1 MKIFTIIC
9 AAAVAVCGSLNASG
23 IIDTVS
29 VRFDTPVTVG
39 SRTLPAGNCTIHIVR
54 GAGDAVVL
62 SVTAADGETSNVLVN
77 RLYEDGPETNG
88 NASVILE
95 RRADGSRFEQLWLP
109 NHTGFAAQ
117 DAE

>member
-9 AAAVAVCGSLNASG
+9 AAAVAACGSLNAQG
-23 IIDTVS
+23 FVDTVS
-29 VRFDTPVTVG
+29 VRFDAPVTVG
-39 SRTLPAGNCTIHIVR
+39 SRTLPAGKATIHIVR
-54 GAGDAVVL
+54 GAGESVVL

-77 RLYEDGPETNG
+77 RLYEDGPENNG
-88 NASVILE
+88 SASVILE
-95 RRADGSRFEQLWLP
+95 RRSGADRLEQLWLP